1 MFKRYAEQCLVHA
14 LNLNK
19 SPIDNMTTHGKLP
32 TPYLAAQQLEQRI
45 RAGEWKAGENL
56 PSQRNLAEE
65 LAISRNS
72 LREALAKLESL
83 GLIEVHPSK
92 GVTVL
97 DSSKTN
103 RAPYLKLDINDRY
116 SIREVMQLRLVLEKL
131 AVQLALKIITTSGVN
146 KLQQIV
152 KEMTAAAESE
162 NLVFLA
168 ERDEAF
174 HELIFSIAGNLLLSD
189 TYLSIRKLANLSRD
203 LAYTDPGRIHEPIAE
218 HQEIVNA
225 FKSKPDIAAA
235 MMEQHVRYAAERI
248 GIHID

>member
-1 MFKRYAEQCLVHA
+1 
-14 LNLNK
+14 
-19 SPIDNMTTHGKLP
+19 MTAHGKLP

-45 RAGEWKAGENL
+45 RTGEWKPGGNL

-65 LAISRNS
+65 LGISRNS

-97 DSSKTN
+97 DPSKTSKTSH
-103 RAPYLKLDINDRY
+103 PKLDISDRY

-131 AVQLALKIITTSGVN
+131 AVQLALNVITPSGIN

-152 KEMTAAAESE
+152 KEMTAAADSE
-162 NLVFLA
+162 NLVSLA

-174 HELIFSIAGNLLLSD
+174 HELIFSLAGNLLLSD

-203 LAYTDPGRIHEPIAE
+203 LAYTDPERIHEPIAE
-218 HQEIVNA
+218 HQKVVNA
-225 FKSKPDIAAA
+225 FKSKPDKAVA
-235 MMEQHVRYAAERI
+235 MMEQHVRSAAERI